1 MDIFSVISRSWE
13 KDGMGLP
20 KHLMFDR
27 ASLAALLTTSVG
39 DLLYPLLYCSALYCL
54 AFLPVASVN
63 IA

>member
-1 MDIFSVISRSWE
+1 MDIVSVISRSWE

-20 KHLMFDR
+20 KHIMFDS
-27 ASLAALLTTSVG
+27 ASLAALLMASMG
-39 DLLYPLLYCSALYCL
+39 DLLYHL

>member
-27 ASLAALLTTSVG
+27 TSLAALLMASMG
-39 DLLYPLLYCSALYCL
+39 DMLYRL